1 MSPPSNKP
9 RHNVRVHVPTSTVRC
24 RSVGHH
30 PNSISQSLA
39 RPLPGCCPESSSSSS
54 YQPICPT
61 TGRHCTADGTR
72 TADEIGIIRV
82 EWMVV
87 GGRAHKN
94 KVSILGLACPAL
106 MNVRVGS
113 RLASR
118 TILSPDYIYYANLG
132 KELIGRYG

>member
-1 MSPPSNKP
+1 MSSPSNKT
-9 RHNVRVHVPTSTVRC
+9 RHNVRVHVPTSTVRGGP
-24 RSVGHH
+24 SVTTRIPFRNHLH
-30 PNSISQSLA
+30 VL
-39 RPLPGCCPESSSSSS
+39 CCPESSSSS